1 MAWCLCTRENRSMV
15 AAMGKVSRKW
25 NPYAAIGVGG
35 LRRGHRLW
43 GIVGRLGSWLGREVG
58 RERPQ
63 RELRR
68 LALDGDGK
76 RDGPQL
82 GLKGD
87 VGVGRL
93 GPRLGLD
100 RRLIRQG
107 PKRGHGRLDRRG
119 IEERLETRRE
129 LDLILGLVRRDGKQ

>member
-1 MAWCLCTRENRSMV
+1 MV

-100 RRLIRQG
+100 S
-107 PKRGHGRLDRRG
+107 G
-119 IEERLETRRE
+119 I
-129 LDLILGLVRRDGKQ
+129 GRDGQPPSFSNTGKFYLNSGPRFNSVGKSSQGGKLRFRAQQ